1 MVSKPGILFAKTTGN
16 PVEIMKSPTKIP
28 GKEVIFETL
37 EACLE

>member
-28 GKEVIFETL
+28 GKEVIFESL